1 VQLERRSVGQLWWS
15 GDGRPAQKP
24 MPDEE
29 GGACVQTAEAA
40 ERGGVGC
47 GGWVEVGQAGLPAAA
62 VPDLEVDQTSAA
74 GNGTGARHGMRFR
87 SPAPQHTPMHA
98 IAIATTHT
106 PKSQCAMEIKNKQCP
121 FHAGTKKKKTSDTTK
136 QRSAHVVSVT
146 LFTSD
151 L

>member
-1 VQLERRSVGQLWWS
+1 
-15 GDGRPAQKP
+15 

-98 IAIATTHT
+98 IAIAIATTHT

-121 FHAGTKKKKTSDTTK
+121 FHAGTKKKKQNKRYYETK
-136 QRSAHVVSVT
+136 KRACCFCDALHKRPVTRPVLEAVV
-146 LFTSD
+146 L
-151 L
+151 

>member
-1 VQLERRSVGQLWWS
+1 
-15 GDGRPAQKP
+15 

-74 GNGTGARHGMRFR
+74 GNGTACASVRPLPNTHPCMPLPLPPPTR
-87 SPAPQHTPMHA
+87 PNPNAPW
-98 IAIATTHT
+98 
-106 PKSQCAMEIKNKQCP
+106 K
-121 FHAGTKKKKTSDTTK
+121 
-136 QRSAHVVSVT
+136 
-146 LFTSD
+146 
-151 L
+151 